1 MAQNFRRYAEKNIG
15 TTPVD
20 IPDAANFD
28 SFDTIVGINLANR
41 SALAIKASVFIIVN
55 LGVGGVDTSEQYRHY
70 YIKDAPIP
78 TGGTLQ
84 VLDGGAKF
92 VVQALDRLYVV
103 SDTAS
108 SLDVWVSAVDA
119 IST

>member
-15 TTPVD
+15 TTAVD
-20 IPDAANFD
+20 IPDGANFD

-41 SALAIKASVFIIVN
+41 SALAIKASVYILIN
-55 LGVGGVDTSEQYRHY
+55 GAADNEANRHY

-92 VVQALDRLYVV
+92 VVQGIRQIICRIRYCK
-103 SDTAS
+103 
-108 SLDVWVSAVDA
+108 
-119 IST
+119 